1 MEGTQ
6 KDFKKKKT
14 TLVLSYV
21 VSFALLGI
29 VALDFMGYT
38 IPLKPLI
45 AHAATYISPMNGG
58 RDYYNGSDNP
68 SGYWPPASLCPHTGP
83 RSYYNAAGPHNFDA
97 FWYACID

>member
-1 MEGTQ
+1 M
-6 KDFKKKKT
+6 FSHSKKKING
-14 TLVLSYV
+14 LLYYI
-21 VSFALLGI
+21 VSFALLGM

-45 AHAATYISPMNGG
+45 AHAATYISPLNGG
-58 RDYYNGSDNP
+58 SSYAG
-68 SGYWPPASLCPHTGP
+68 SGYYPPSSLCPHTGP